1 MSSVN
6 LSDWFANLSH
16 DSEAEMAKP
25 TTKRPIIFDTLN
37 ISVLG
42 PRALDKNLVTIGCV
56 TDFLRTVEHNTRHLL
71 KQHIKVSPELK
82 GFRVRFR

>member
-1 MSSVN
+1 
-6 LSDWFANLSH
+6 
-16 DSEAEMAKP
+16 MAKP
-25 TTKRPIIFDTLN
+25 TTKRLITFDTLH

-42 PRALDKNLVTIGCV
+42 PRALGKNRIAMGCV

-71 KQHIKVSPELK
+71 RQCIKVSPELK